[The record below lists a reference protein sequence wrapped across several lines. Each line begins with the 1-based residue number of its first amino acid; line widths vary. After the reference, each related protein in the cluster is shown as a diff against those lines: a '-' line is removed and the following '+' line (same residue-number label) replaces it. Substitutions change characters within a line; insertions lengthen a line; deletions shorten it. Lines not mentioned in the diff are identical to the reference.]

1 NQDEESSGV
10 IDVSDILGPGAY
22 LLDVQAHY
30 QTGDP
35 ELVEGGQFLL
45 LRVSGPTA
53 GLLDGNVVVHGSP
66 NADVVTVALD
76 YSNRVAL
83 VANGLYQTFD
93 RSAVQAVTVAGSDG
107 NDVITVD
114 PRLTVNALLRGGA
127 GNDVIFSGSGNDL
140 VLGDDGNDTLVNLGG
155 ADVLIGGR
163 GFDTVLDL
171 GDGSILIGGAPP

>member
-1 NQDEESSGV
+1 NRYGRVVLQEDVGNAAHLGKVWEYDVATDSLVMIASHNRALFGDIGVPATAPFNQDEESSGV

-22 LLDVQAHY
+22 LLDVQAQY

-107 NDVITVD
+107 
-114 PRLTVNALLRGGA
+114 
-127 GNDVIFSGSGNDL
+127 
-140 VLGDDGNDTLVNLGG
+140 
-155 ADVLIGGR
+155 
-163 GFDTVLDL
+163 
-171 GDGSILIGGAPP
+171 